1 MDSHLRSFAKA
12 LSWRVTG
19 TVDTMVL
26 SYLITGSVK
35 IAAAIGGTE
44 VITKSLLYYLHERA
58 WARVP
63 FGRGHAR
70 VLAAGAAPE

>member
-12 LSWRVTG
+12 ISWRVTG

-35 IAAAIGGTE
+35 LAAAIGGTE
-44 VITKSLLYYLHERA
+44 VITKSVLYYLHERA
-58 WARVP
+58 WGRVP
-63 FGRGHAR
+63 FGRRHSP
-70 VLAAGAAPE
+70 VLVAGTAPE